1 MSSQPSLGEY
11 KGLHRVAELVKEAY
25 MAEKDLMS
33 LGPELPFGA
42 PGFMSHNRK
51 KIELERKVKQGE
63 EAKELICRYSDRAKT
78 RK

>member
-1 MSSQPSLGEY
+1 
-11 KGLHRVAELVKEAY
+11 